1 MRHSIFA
8 MLRQLEAAGY
18 TGDYSLEY
26 ELHGPDDPDPV
37 TGLGMEVNAFQS
49 LFE

>member
-1 MRHSIFA
+1 MSV

-26 ELHGPDDPDPV
+26 ELHGLDDPDPI
-37 TGLGMEVNAFQS
+37 TGLGMEFNAFKS

>member
-1 MRHSIFA
+1 MSV
-8 MLRQLEAAGY
+8 MLRQLEAASY

-26 ELHGPDDPDPV
+26 ELHGSDDPDPI
-37 TGLGMEVNAFQS
+37 TGLGMEFNALKS